1 MTTKNTGTTSLACN
15 HKKNTNTMQMNIMRM
30 MLVKTEHDDDNH
42 YVDDEHVDIMRTMM
56 ITAMPSKCNKPSRLM

>member
-1 MTTKNTGTTSLACN
+1 
-15 HKKNTNTMQMNIMRM
+15 MQMNIMRM